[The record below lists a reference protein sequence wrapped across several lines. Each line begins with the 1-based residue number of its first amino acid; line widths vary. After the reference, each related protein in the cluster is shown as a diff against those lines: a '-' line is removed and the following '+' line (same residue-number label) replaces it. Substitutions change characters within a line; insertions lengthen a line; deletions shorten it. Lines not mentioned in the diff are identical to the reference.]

1 MTTDEIRSKN
11 NAFLRKLWAT
21 GHCDTALQT
30 EAALLLDELARE
42 IQRLQGLSPGNQLR
56 GMCQISNRPSCSEY
70 PRCQCGQNLSRGS
83 QGFGES
89 SHYVSP

>member
-1 MTTDEIRSKN
+1 VTSDEIRSKN

-42 IQRLQGLSPGNQLR
+42 IQRLKGPSENQSHVAR
-56 GMCQISNRPSCSEY
+56 GMCQLSNRPACSEY
-70 PRCQCGQNLSRGS
+70 PRCQCGQTLAPSL
-83 QGFGES
+83 QGG
-89 SHYVSP
+89 PDLRPLA